1 MDPASLGAAGLDPV
15 APSPSRSGLP
25 RYGGEM
31 ATFVPVHAAG
41 DGAWGWHLVEPELRA
56 RGHDVVAIDLPSDAS
71 ASLWD
76 YADAIVR
83 AVGNRTNLVLVAH
96 SFGGFTAPLVCT
108 RRPVDALAMVTAMI
122 PTPGEAPADWWANT
136 GHAAARQKLAA
147 DGDDIWTYYHD
158 VPPDLAAQ
166 ALQRSR
172 AHPSER
178 ANREPWP
185 LDAWPDVATH
195 FLLCREDRLF
205 PAAWMRA
212 LVRERLGIT
221 PDEIDSG
228 HCPNLSRP
236 AELAVR
242 LEAYARAATI
252 PRSHERD

>member
-1 MDPASLGAAGLDPV
+1 MA
-15 APSPSRSGLP
+15 
-25 RYGGEM
+25 

-41 DGAWGWHLVEPELRA
+41 DGAWGWHLVEAELRA
-56 RGHDVVAIDLPSDAS
+56 RGHDVVAIDLPSDES

-76 YADAIVR
+76 YADAIVG

-108 RRPVDALAMVTAMI
+108 RRPVDALVFVTGMI

-136 GHAAARQKLAA
+136 GHTTARQQLGI
-147 DGDDIWTYYHD
+147 DGDDGDDSWTYYPD
-158 VPPDLAAQ
+158 VPPELAAE
-166 ALQRSR
+166 AARRNR

-178 ANREPWP
+178 AYREPWP
-185 LDAWPDVATH
+185 LDAWPDVPTR
-195 FLLCREDRLF
+195 FLLCRHDRLF

-242 LEAYARAATI
+242 LEGYAGDEVEPAR
-252 PRSHERD
+252 R

>member
-1 MDPASLGAAGLDPV
+1 
-15 APSPSRSGLP
+15 
-25 RYGGEM
+25 M
-31 ATFVPVHAAG
+31 ATTFVPVHAAG
-41 DGAWGWHLVEPELRA
+41 DGAWGWHLVEAELRA
-56 RGHDVVAIDLPSDAS
+56 RGHDVVAIDLPSDES

-76 YADAIVR
+76 YAEAIVR

-108 RRPVDALAMVTAMI
+108 RRPVDALVLVTAMT

-136 GHAAARQKLAA
+136 GHAAARRKLGA
-147 DGDDIWTYYHD
+147 DGDDTWTYYHD
-158 VPPDLAAQ
+158 VPPELAAEAQ
-166 ALQRSR
+166 KHER

-178 ANREPWP
+178 AYGEPWP
-185 LDAWPDVATH
+185 LEAWPDVPTH
-195 FLLCREDRLF
+195 FLLCRNDRLF
-205 PAAWMRA
+205 PAEWMRA

-242 LEAYARAATI
+242 LERYAHATTT
-252 PRSHERD
+252 R